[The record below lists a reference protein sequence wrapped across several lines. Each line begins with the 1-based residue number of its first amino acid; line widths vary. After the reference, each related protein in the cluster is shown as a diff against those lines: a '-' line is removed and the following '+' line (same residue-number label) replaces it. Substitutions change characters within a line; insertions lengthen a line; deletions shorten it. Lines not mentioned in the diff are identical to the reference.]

1 MKYPLLLTQLLECTP
16 QSHPDFTQ
24 LEVAAKEMK
33 FVADRINEMKKR
45 KDMVERIVGRK
56 RAETDI
62 RHGIT
67 KGFARRAEKLK
78 QSVGLSEVVVDEVY
92 NRLFENYNM
101 HFVQVQV
108 IIRDIEIYTIDIQA
122 HIEKFLEFTQTI
134 KEFVDISHTQHPEIE
149 AKWRKFNS
157 AMKEMAS
164 TYLQEHV
171 SISSIGTQE
180 SLLTRVETPRT
191 QTFN

>member
-1 MKYPLLLTQLLECTP
+1 M
-16 QSHPDFTQ
+16 
-24 LEVAAKEMK
+24 
-33 FVADRINEMKKR
+33 
-45 KDMVERIVGRK
+45 
-56 RAETDI
+56 
-62 RHGIT
+62 
-67 KGFARRAEKLK
+67 
-78 QSVGLSEVVVDEVY
+78 
-92 NRLFENYNM
+92 
-101 HFVQVQV
+101 

-171 SISSIGTQE
+171 SIS
-180 SLLTRVETPRT
+180 RADAR
-191 QTFN
+191 